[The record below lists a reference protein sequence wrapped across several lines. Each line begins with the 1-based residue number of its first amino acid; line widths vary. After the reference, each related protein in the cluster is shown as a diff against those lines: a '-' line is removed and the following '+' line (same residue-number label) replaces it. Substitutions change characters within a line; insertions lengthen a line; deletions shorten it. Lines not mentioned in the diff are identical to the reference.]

1 MSGVDSFSYAVA
13 FHFGA
18 LGQLEERPPNQATAA
33 AANGSSV
40 SAIAIAPAS
49 APKILSHRGSVH
61 VLTLVN
67 PRR

>member
-1 MSGVDSFSYAVA
+1 MPVASMRRAVA

-40 SAIAIAPAS
+40 PAIAM
-49 APKILSHRGSVH
+49 PKKPLLDGSFKIILD
-61 VLTLVN
+61 VLV
-67 PRR
+67 R